1 MDSFTAFYG
10 HWLGCIKKSYR
21 GLRQSCLLCEPLT
34 TQTCFLKMVCHL
46 CWKCFPPG
54 LGLMD
59 WRGFSSVI
67 MLALL
72 TNFSDW
78 KKLEPLMHPCYRISF
93 WLFKLFLHKIN
104 MFSWLKQF
112 VFKPY
117 SKGNTKVKRKCP
129 STRGNHVLFLVCLL
143 RKYPHA
149 STWAH
154 VFILFPWF
162 LNEMIQH
169 SLLYNLLS

>member
-10 HWLGCIKKSYR
+10 HWLGYIEKSYR

-46 CWKCFPPG
+46 RWKCFPPG

-78 KKLEPLMHPCYRISF
+78 KKLEPLIHPRYRISF

-117 SKGNTKVKRKCP
+117 SKGNIKRKCP

-154 VFILFPWF
+154 VFILFPWY
-162 LNEMIQH
+162 LNEIIQH
-169 SLLYNLLS
+169 SLLYSLLS